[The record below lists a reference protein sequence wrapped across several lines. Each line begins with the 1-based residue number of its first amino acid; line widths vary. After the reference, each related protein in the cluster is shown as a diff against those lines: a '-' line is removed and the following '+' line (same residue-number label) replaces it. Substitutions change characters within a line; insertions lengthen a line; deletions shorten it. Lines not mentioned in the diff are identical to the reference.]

1 VASITDIRAGLATR
15 LGTIPGLRTTT
26 ETPDTITPPIAII
39 NVQNVVFDKTFSRG
53 LDEYNFVITL
63 VVGRVGERSAQR
75 LLDSY
80 VSSTGASSVK
90 LAVELDKTLGG
101 KCDALRVSEMR
112 NYGSIVIGEITYLAA
127 EFNVVVYAK

>member
-1 VASITDIRAGLATR
+1 MASITEMRDGLATA
-15 LGTIPGLRTTT
+15 LGAIRGLRTTT
-26 ETPDTITPPIAII
+26 ETPETVSPPIAII
-39 NVQNVVFDKTFSRG
+39 NVTNVMFDKTFGRG
-53 LDEYNFVITL
+53 LDEYNFLITL

-101 KCDALRVSEMR
+101 ICDTLRVTDMR